1 MKKLLS
7 LVFSLSIVLAVCSPA
22 MADVL
27 DDILGKR
34 FQFYTNTPG
43 ESHHSN
49 GCQQIASE
57 FNANGSLT
65 VTTASQ
71 IWDVPGFVIL
81 AESICV
87 ASHFDPAK
95 VYVCQAHVGSN
106 PPFFDFDGGTA
117 TQVLPLGKSL
127 HGDHIAQ
134 ENHNAP
140 TVPIS
145 QAALVDAVATS
156 LTSGIEAQVVLWEN
170 PDCVD
175 PRPDCPWPCPSP

>member
-1 MKKLLS
+1 M
-7 LVFSLSIVLAVCSPA
+7 VFSLSMVLAVCSPA

-57 FNANGSLT
+57 FVDGTLT

-87 ASHFDPAK
+87 ASDFDPAK

-117 TQVLPLGKSL
+117 TQVRSLGKSL
-127 HGDHIAQ
+127 HADHIAQ

-145 QAALVDAVATS
+145 EAAHVDALATS
-156 LTSGIEAQVVLWEN
+156 LTSGIEAEVVLWEN

-175 PRPDCPWPCPSP
+175 PRPDCPWPCPF